1 MHHFLLPGLVDTEV
15 GGIHNPADVHISEI
29 LTPVLKRHPVSW
41 DTRKA
46 MFFKK
51 KNCDSQPKSQNN
63 RTKSSSN
70 LKGGIAQLSRGQTDS
85 LESSPCGNTYEATIT
100 LS

>member
-1 MHHFLLPGLVDTEV
+1 MDTEV

-46 MFFKK
+46 MFLKK
-51 KNCDSQPKSQNN
+51 KTVIVNQRAKITEQN
-63 RTKSSSN
+63 
-70 LKGGIAQLSRGQTDS
+70 LPVI
-85 LESSPCGNTYEATIT
+85 
-100 LS
+100 